1 MKPFTNSEWLGVLQ
15 KTSKTFKSETAHW
28 TAEIFSEKGFE
39 ALRVNELDTLN
50 EFYDLSL
57 RVVLNEI
64 EAYNGVDPL
73 AEQDF
78 GVEYANPMGAMLQ
91 RIAIKPIK
99 PVNPAFK
106 EVPAKY
112 GSVDPFITRRP
123 ESTERFFRQN
133 NNYQN
138 FVTIWDSEVKT
149 IFISETGMYDW
160 IAGVLQSLDAGYKV
174 QTYVNK
180 LETLNKL
187 INSVKYPLLE
197 TQKIQVTMGDNP
209 TEDELKTMLLEI
221 KNVLSTMKVEPALD
235 GFNAGKFS
243 RKQNLADLRLLIRPQ
258 LRNLIST
265 EVLATIFNP
274 EELNLNVK
282 IVEVSNFG
290 GIEYYNK
297 NDLNTPL
304 KPVYDE
310 VGVQI
315 GFNATGT
322 GEPLSDDDIVTKDPN
337 ENILCVLADRGV
349 VFTSTQNGYTV
360 EQIRNPRGAYRN
372 YWCNLINGIVAGD
385 YCYTLVT
392 FNKVTNSNK
401 KDNAKKD
408 DTKKDNT
415 EDVKNEK

>member
-1 MKPFTNSEWLGVLQ
+1 MKPFTNSDWLQVLQ
-15 KTSKTFKSETAHW
+15 KTSKTFKSETSHW
-28 TAEIFSEKGFE
+28 TAETFSEKGFE

-78 GVEYANPMGAMLQ
+78 GVEYSNPMGAMLQ

-99 PVNPAFK
+99 PVNPAFSK
-106 EVPAKY
+106 VPEKY

-123 ESTERFFRQN
+123 ESTERFFQQN

-138 FVTIWDSEVKT
+138 FVTIWDAQAKT
-149 IFISETGMYDW
+149 IFISETGMYDF
-160 IAGVLQSLDAGYKV
+160 IAGVLQSLDSGYKV

-180 LETLNKL
+180 LEALNTL
-187 INSVKYPLLE
+187 INSEKYPLLD
-197 TQKIQVTMGDNP
+197 TQKISVNMSDNP
-209 TEDELKTMLLEI
+209 TEDELKTLLLEI

-243 RKQNLADLRLLIRPQ
+243 RKQNLNDLRLLIRPQ
-258 LRNLIST
+258 LKNLIST
-265 EVLATIFNP
+265 EVLASIFNP
-274 EELNLNVK
+274 EELNLNIK

-290 GIEYYNK
+290 GIKYYAK
-297 NDLNTPL
+297 DDLENEL

-315 GFNATGT
+315 GFNVTGT
-322 GEPLSDDDIVTKDPN
+322 GEPLSDDEITTVDPN
-337 ENILCVLADRGV
+337 KDILCVIADKGV
-349 VFTSTQNGYTV
+349 VFTSTQNAYTV

-372 YWCNLINGIVAGD
+372 YWCNLINGVVVGD

-392 FNKVTNSNK
+392 FNKITNSNK
-401 KDNAKKD
+401 KDN
-408 DTKKDNT
+408 T
-415 EDVKNEK
+415 KNEK